1 MQRSNEVIMSDF
13 NEISNFVWGTAE
25 LIRDKF
31 KRGDYEEV
39 ILPFVVLRRLDCVLE
54 PNNEDVRQAYK
65 QYSDQLNEQ
74 ALQEVL
80 KNAADAPFYN
90 YSEYTLETLLDEP
103 SDIER
108 NLKEYIHSFSPAM
121 QEVLDNFGF
130 ESTIEELAKHDLL
143 YKVVKR
149 FSQPEVDLHPDRV
162 DNSTMGDIFEELIRR
177 FNESLDE
184 NPGEHFTPREVVHL
198 MAELAI
204 EPDRNEFEDNQIL
217 HVYDPCCG
225 TGGMLTE
232 TEDRI
237 KQFND
242 DVEVWLFG
250 QEVNPQTHAIAK
262 SDMFIKGEDATAANN
277 ISDGST
283 LAEDAFPDKQFDYM
297 LANPPYGKDWN
308 SDKEAVVKEYEQGWG
323 GRFGAG
329 LPSSTDGQILFL
341 QTMLSKRQELEDGG
355 SRIAFISN
363 ASPLFTA
370 DPNVS
375 DSKNECSIRRWIL
388 ENDWLEALIRLPD
401 ELFYNTKITTY
412 VWVLSND
419 KPEERKEQI
428 QMIDASDEEFWTL
441 MDENKG
447 DKRKELTENQI
458 QDILKIYRENE
469 DSENSQIHPISE
481 FGYRKVRIE
490 RPLRKNFKA
499 SEERIEQIKDERAFR
514 NLSGNKKGERKQ
526 EAILEML
533 YGLGDRLY
541 KNKEEFAEK
550 VDIAIEEAGLD
561 LKKSVR
567 GNIFKALGEKDPGA
581 EIVRDSK
588 GRPERDT
595 DLTEYEYV
603 PLGEDVRKYFE
614 EEVQPNWPNAW
625 INEEMSDPQDDRI
638 GKIGYEINFN
648 RYFYEY
654 EPPRPLEEI
663 QKDIEEVEQQIV
675 DMIQEVTEG

>member
-1 MQRSNEVIMSDF
+1 MSEL
-13 NEISNFVWGTAE
+13 NEISNFIYRTAD

-39 ILPFVVLRRLDCVLE
+39 ILPFAVLRRLDCVLE
-54 PNNEDVRQAYK
+54 PTNEDVREAYEE
-65 QYSDQLNEQ
+65 YSETLNDK

-80 KNAADAPFYN
+80 KREADAPFYN

-108 NLKEYIHSFSPAM
+108 NLKEYIHSFSPEM
-121 QEVLDNFGF
+121 QDVLDNFGF
-130 ESTIEELAKHDLL
+130 ESTIGELAKHDLL
-143 YKVVKR
+143 YQVVKR
-149 FSQPEVDLHPDRV
+149 FTQPKVDLHPDRV
-162 DNSTMGDIFEELIRR
+162 DNATMGDIFEELIRR

-204 EPDRNEFEDNQIL
+204 EPDREGFEENDILQI
-217 HVYDPCCG
+217 YDPCCG
-225 TGGMLTE
+225 SGGMLTE

-237 KQFND
+237 KEIND
-242 DVEVWLFG
+242 DVEVWLYG

-277 ISDGST
+277 IADGST
-283 LAEDAFPDKQFDYM
+283 LSGDAFPDKQFDFM
-297 LANPPYGKDWN
+297 LANPPYGKDWK
-308 SDKEAVVKEYEQGWG
+308 SDKEAVEKEAEQGWG

-329 LPSSTDGQILFL
+329 LPSKTDGQLLFL
-341 QTMLSKRQELEDGG
+341 QTMLSKMQEPSDGG

-388 ENDWLEALIRLPD
+388 ENDWLEALIRMPD

-412 VWVLSND
+412 IWVISNE
-419 KPEERKEQI
+419 KPEERKEKI
-428 QMIDASDEEFWTL
+428 QLIDASGEEFWTL
-441 MDENKG
+441 MDDNKG
-447 DKRKELTENQI
+447 DKRKELSEDQI
-458 QDILKIYRENE
+458 QSILKLYRENE
-469 DSENSQIHPISE
+469 EGDNSQIHPVSE

-490 RPLRKNFKA
+490 RPLRKNFQA
-499 SEERIEQIKDERAFR
+499 TEERIERIKDERAFQ
-514 NLSGNKKGERKQ
+514 NLSGSEEGEQKQ
-526 EAILEML
+526 EAILQML
-533 YGLGDRLY
+533 HDMDDDLHTD
-541 KNKEEFAEK
+541 KQKFADK
-550 VDIAIEEAGLD
+550 VDAAIEEAGLD

-567 GNIFKALGEKDPGA
+567 GNIFKALGEKDPDA

-595 DLTEYEYV
+595 DLTDYEYV
-603 PLGEDVRKYFE
+603 PLNKDVRDYFE
-614 EEVQPNWPNAW
+614 EEVQPYVPNAW
-625 INEEMSDPQDDRI
+625 INEDMTDPQDEGL

-654 EPPRPLEEI
+654 EPPRQLEEI
-663 QKDIEEVEQQIV
+663 EEDIEMVEQQVIN
-675 DMIQEVTEG
+675 MIQEVTE

>member
-1 MQRSNEVIMSDF
+1 MRE
-13 NEISNFVWGTAE
+13 A
-25 LIRDKF
+25 
-31 KRGDYEEV
+31 YE
-39 ILPFVVLRRLDCVLE
+39 
-54 PNNEDVRQAYK
+54 
-65 QYSDQLNEQ
+65 QYGGELNEQ

-80 KNAADAPFYN
+80 KDAADAPFYN

-108 NLKEYIHSFSPAM
+108 NLKEYVHSFSPEM
-121 QEVLDNFGF
+121 QEILDNFGF

-149 FSQPEVDLHPDRV
+149 FTQPEVDLHPDRV

-204 EPDRNEFEDNQIL
+204 EPDRDTFEENQIL

-232 TEDRI
+232 TEGRI
-237 KQFND
+237 KQIND
-242 DVEVWLFG
+242 DVEVWSFG

-262 SDMFIKGEDATAANN
+262 SDMFIKGEDTTAANN

-297 LANPPYGKDWN
+297 LANPPYGKDWK
-308 SDKEAVVKEYEQGWG
+308 SDKEAVKKEYEQGWG

-329 LPSSTDGQILFL
+329 LPAKDDGQFLFL
-341 QTMLSKRQELEDGG
+341 QTMLSKMQDPDEGG
-355 SRIAFISN
+355 SRVAFISN
-363 ASPLFTA
+363 GSPLFTA
-370 DPNVS
+370 DPNIS
-375 DSKNECSIRRWIL
+375 DSKNECSIRRWII
-388 ENDWLEALIRLPD
+388 ENDWIEAMIRLPD

-419 KPEERKEQI
+419 KPDERKEQI
-428 QMIDASDEEFWTL
+428 QLIDASGEEFWTL
-441 MDENKG
+441 MDDNKG
-447 DKRKELTENQI
+447 DKRKELTEDQI
-458 QDILKIYRENE
+458 QNILKIYKKKDNTA
-469 DSENSQIHPISE
+469 NSQIHSLRE

-490 RPLRKNFKA
+490 RPLRKNFRA
-499 SEERIEQIKDERAFR
+499 SEDRIEQIKDERAFQ
-514 NLSGNKKGERKQ
+514 NLSGSKEGKQ
-526 EAILEML
+526 KQKAIIKML
-533 YGLGDRLY
+533 HGIDDGLY
-541 KNKEEFAEK
+541 KNRGGFEEI
-550 VDIAIEEAGLD
+550 VDDAIEEAGLD

-567 GNIFKALGEKDPGA
+567 GNIFNALGEKDPDA

-595 DLTEYEYV
+595 DLSDYEYI
-603 PLGEDVRKYFE
+603 PLEKDVRDYFE
-614 EEVQPNWPNAW
+614 EEVQPYRPNAW
-625 INEEMSDPQDDRI
+625 INEDMTDPNDGEL

-648 RYFYEY
+648 RYFYNY
-654 EPPRPLEEI
+654 ESPRPLENIE
-663 QKDIEEVEQQIV
+663 KDIKRVKQQVV
-675 DMIQEVTEG
+675 DMIQEVTE

>member
-1 MQRSNEVIMSDF
+1 MSDF
-13 NEISNFVWGTAE
+13 NEISNFVWGTAD

-31 KRGDYEEV
+31 RRGDYEEV

-54 PNNEDVRQAYK
+54 PNNEDVRKAYE
-65 QYSDQLNEQ
+65 QYGDQLNEQ

-80 KNAADAPFYN
+80 KDAADAPFYN

-149 FSQPEVDLHPDRV
+149 FTQPEVDLHPNRV
-162 DNSTMGDIFEELIRR
+162 GNSTMGDIFEELIRR

-204 EPDRNEFEDNQIL
+204 EPDRDEFEENQIL

-242 DVEVWLFG
+242 EVEVWLFG

-262 SDMFIKGEDATAANN
+262 SDMFLKGEDATAANN

-308 SDKEAVVKEYEQGWG
+308 SDKEAVEKEYEQGWG

-329 LPSSTDGQILFL
+329 LPSTTDGQLLFL
-341 QTMLSKRQELEDGG
+341 QTMLSKRQEPEDGG

-388 ENDWLEALIRLPD
+388 ENDLLEALIRLPD

-419 KPEERKEQI
+419 KPDSREGQI
-428 QMIDASDEEFWTL
+428 QMIDASGEEFWKL
-441 MDENKG
+441 MDDNKG

-458 QDILKIYRENE
+458 QDVLEIYRENG
-469 DSENSQIHPISE
+469 DSDYSQIHPITE

-499 SEERIEQIKDERAFR
+499 SENRIEQIKDERAFQ
-514 NLSGNKKGERKQ
+514 NLSGGEEGETKQ
-526 EAILEML
+526 EAIIAML
-533 YGLGDRLY
+533 RGMDDKLY
-541 KNKEEFAEK
+541 KDKEEFAEK
-550 VDIAIEEAGLD
+550 VDEAIEEAGLD

-567 GNIFKALGEKDPGA
+567 GNIFKALGVKDPDA
-581 EIVRDSK
+581 KIVRDSK

-595 DLTEYEYV
+595 DLTDYEYV
-603 PLGEDVRKYFE
+603 PLGESVREYFE
-614 EEVQPNWPNAW
+614 EKVKPYRANAW
-625 INEEMSDPQDDRI
+625 INEEMTDPQDGGL

-663 QKDIEEVEQQIV
+663 QNDIEEVEQQV
-675 DMIQEVTEG
+675 VEMIEQVTE

>member
-1 MQRSNEVIMSDF
+1 MRGDSRTMSDF
-13 NEISNFVWGTAE
+13 NQISNFVWGTAD

-54 PNNEDVRQAYK
+54 PNNEDVREAYE

-80 KNAADAPFYN
+80 KEAADAPFYN

-108 NLKEYIHSFSPAM
+108 NLKEYIHSFSPEM
-121 QEVLDNFGF
+121 QDVLDNFGF

-149 FSQPEVDLHPDRV
+149 FTQPEVDLHPDRV
-162 DNSTMGDIFEELIRR
+162 GNSTMGDIFEELIRR

-204 EPDRNEFEDNQIL
+204 EPDRDEFEENQIL

-242 DVEVWLFG
+242 DVEIWLFG

-283 LAEDAFPDKQFDYM
+283 LAEDAFPDQQFDYM
-297 LANPPYGKDWN
+297 LANPPYGKDWK
-308 SDKEAVVKEYEQGWG
+308 SDKEAVEKEYDQGYG

-329 LPSSTDGQILFL
+329 LPSKTDGQFLFL
-341 QTMLSKRQELEDGG
+341 QTMLSKMQDPDDGG

-363 ASPLFTA
+363 ASPLFTG

-388 ENDWLEALIRLPD
+388 ENDWLETMIRMPK

-419 KPEERKEQI
+419 KPEERQGKI
-428 QMIDASDEEFWTL
+428 QLIDASSEEFWTL
-441 MDENKG
+441 MDDNKG
-447 DKRKELTENQI
+447 DKRKELSEDQI
-458 QDILKIYRENE
+458 QKILKHYREYD
-469 DSENSQIHPISE
+469 DSEHSQIHDVAE
-481 FGYRKVRIE
+481 FGYRKGRIE
-490 RPLRKNFKA
+490 RPLRKNFRA
-499 SEERIEQIKDERAFR
+499 TEDRIEQIRDERAFQ
-514 NLSGNKKGERKQ
+514 NLSGSEEGEKKQ
-526 EAILEML
+526 EAIVQML
-533 YGLGDRLY
+533 YEMDDDIYKDRQEF
-541 KNKEEFAEK
+541 EEK
-550 VDIAIEEAGLD
+550 LDDAIEEAGLN

-567 GNIFKALGEKDPGA
+567 GNIFNALGRKDPDS

-603 PLGEDVRKYFE
+603 PLDNDVRDYFE
-614 EEVQPNWPNAW
+614 KEVQPYQPNAW
-625 INEEMSDPQDDRI
+625 INEDMTDPQDGGL

-654 EPPRPLEEI
+654 EPPRPLGDIEN
-663 QKDIEEVEQQIV
+663 DIEEVEQQVIN
-675 DMIQEVTEG
+675 MIQEVTE

>member
-1 MQRSNEVIMSDF
+1 MSDF
-13 NEISNFVWGTAE
+13 NEISNFVWRTAN

-31 KRGDYEEV
+31 KRGDFEEV
-39 ILPFVVLRRLDCVLE
+39 ILPFTVLRRLDCVLE
-54 PNNEDVRQAYK
+54 PNSDNVRKAYEK
-65 QYSDQLNEQ
+65 YGGQLNDQ

-80 KNAADAPFYN
+80 KDAADAPFYN

-108 NLKEYIHSFSPAM
+108 NLKEYVHSFSPAM
-121 QEVLDNFGF
+121 QEILDNFGF

-149 FSQPEVDLHPDRV
+149 FTQPEVDLHPDRV
-162 DNSTMGDIFEELIRR
+162 GNSTMGDIFEELIRR

-204 EPDRNEFEDNQIL
+204 EPDRDAFEENQIL

-237 KQFND
+237 KQIND
-242 DVEVWLFG
+242 EVEVWLFG

-297 LANPPYGKDWN
+297 LANPPYGKDWK
-308 SDKEAVVKEYEQGWG
+308 SDKEAVEKEYDQGYG

-329 LPSSTDGQILFL
+329 LPSKTDGQFLFL
-341 QTMLSKRQELEDGG
+341 QTMLSKMQDPDDGG

-363 ASPLFTA
+363 ASPLFTG

-388 ENDWLEALIRLPD
+388 ENDWLEALIRMPG

-419 KPEERKEQI
+419 KPEERKEKI
-428 QMIDASDEEFWTL
+428 HLIDGSGEEFWTL
-441 MDENKG
+441 MDDNKG
-447 DKRKELTENQI
+447 DKRRELSENQI
-458 QDILKIYRENE
+458 QKIIELYSKYD
-469 DSENSQIHPISE
+469 DSGYSQIHDVAE

-499 SEERIEQIKDERAFR
+499 SEERIERIKDERAFQ
-514 NLSGNKKGERKQ
+514 NLSDSEEGEKMQ
-526 EAILEML
+526 EAIIEML
-533 YGLGDRLY
+533 RGMDNELY
-541 KNKEEFAEK
+541 KDKEEFEEK
-550 VDIAIEEAGLD
+550 LIKAIEKADLD

-567 GNIFKALGEKDPGA
+567 GNIFNALGEKDPDA

-603 PLGEDVRKYFE
+603 PLDKDVRDYFE
-614 EEVQPNWPNAW
+614 EEVQPYQPHAW
-625 INEEMSDPQDDRI
+625 INEDMADPQEGGL

-663 QKDIEEVEQQIV
+663 EEDIEEVEQQVV
-675 DMIQEVTEG
+675 DMIQEVTE

>member
-1 MQRSNEVIMSDF
+1 MSEF
-13 NEISNFVWGTAE
+13 NEISNFVYGTAD

-39 ILPFVVLRRLDCVLE
+39 ILPFLVLRRLDCVLE
-54 PNNEDVRQAYK
+54 PTNDEVRETYE
-65 QYSDQLNEQ
+65 QYSDELNDQ

-80 KNAADAPFYN
+80 KEAADAPFYN

-108 NLKEYIHSFSPAM
+108 NFKEYMRSFSPEM
-121 QEVLDNFGF
+121 QDVLDNFGF
-130 ESTIEELAKHDLL
+130 ESTIEELSKHDLL
-143 YKVVKR
+143 YQVVKR
-149 FSQPEVDLHPDRV
+149 FTQPTVDLHPDRI
-162 DNSTMGDIFEELIRR
+162 DNGTMGDIFEELIRR

-184 NPGEHFTPREVVHL
+184 NPGEHFTPREVVDL

-204 EPDRNEFEDNQIL
+204 EPDRDDFEENEILQI
-217 HVYDPCCG
+217 YDPCCG

-232 TEDRI
+232 TEERI
-237 KQFND
+237 KDINE
-242 DVEVWLFG
+242 DVETWLFG

-262 SDMFIKGEDATAANN
+262 SDMFIKGEDASAANN
-277 ISDGST
+277 IEDGST
-283 LAEDAFPDKQFDYM
+283 LADDAFPDKQFDYM
-297 LANPPYGKDWN
+297 LANPPYGKDWK
-308 SDKEAVVKEYEQGWG
+308 SDKEEVEKEAEQGFG

-329 LPSSTDGQILFL
+329 LPSKTDGQLLFL
-341 QTMLSKRQELEDGG
+341 QTMLSKIQEPEDGG
-355 SRIAFISN
+355 SRIAYITN

-419 KPEERKEQI
+419 KPEEREETVQL
-428 QMIDASDEEFWTL
+428 IDASGEEFWTL
-441 MDENKG
+441 MDDNKG
-447 DKRKELTENQI
+447 DKRKELTEDQI
-458 QDILKIYRENE
+458 QDIIELYRENE
-469 DSENSQIHPISE
+469 DTENSQIHPVTE

-499 SEERIEQIKDERAFR
+499 TEDRIEQIKEERAFG
-514 NLSGNKKGERKQ
+514 NLSGSEEGEEKQ
-526 EAILEML
+526 EAILDML
-533 YGLGDRLY
+533 HGMDDKLY
-541 KNKEEFAEK
+541 KDKKEFEEK
-550 VDIAIEEAGLD
+550 LDEAIEETGLN

-567 GNIFKALGEKDPGA
+567 GNIFNALGEKDPDA

-595 DLTEYEYV
+595 NLTDYEYV
-603 PLGEDVRKYFE
+603 PLDKDVRDYFE
-614 EEVQPNWPNAW
+614 EEVQPYVPHAW
-625 INEEMSDPQDDRI
+625 INEDMTDPQDGGL

-654 EPPRPLEEI
+654 ESPRPLGEIEE
-663 QKDIEEVEQQIV
+663 DIEEVEQQVV
-675 DMIQEVTEG
+675 DMIQEVTK

>member
-1 MQRSNEVIMSDF
+1 MSNF
-13 NEISNFVWGTAE
+13 NEISNFVWGTAD

-31 KRGDYEEV
+31 RRGDYEEV

-54 PNNEDVRQAYK
+54 PNNDDVRDAYE
-65 QYSDQLNEQ
+65 QYGDQLNDK

-80 KNAADAPFYN
+80 KDAADAPFYN

-108 NLKEYIHSFSPAM
+108 NLKEYVHSFSPAM
-121 QEVLDNFGF
+121 QQVLDNFGF

-149 FSQPEVDLHPDRV
+149 FTQPEVDLHPDKV
-162 DNSTMGDIFEELIRR
+162 SNSTMGDIFEELIRR

-204 EPDRNEFEDNQIL
+204 ESDRDEFEDNQIL

-237 KQFND
+237 KQIND
-242 DVEVWLFG
+242 DVEIWLFG

-283 LAEDAFPDKQFDYM
+283 LANDAFPDKQFDYM
-297 LANPPYGKDWN
+297 LANPPYGKDWK
-308 SDKEAVVKEYEQGWG
+308 SDKEAVEKEYEQGHG

-329 LPSSTDGQILFL
+329 LPSKTDGQFLFL
-341 QTMLSKRQELEDGG
+341 QTMLSKMQDTDDGG

-363 ASPLFTA
+363 ASPLFTG

-375 DSKNECSIRRWIL
+375 DTKNECSIRRWIL
-388 ENDWLEALIRLPD
+388 ENDWLEALIRMPD

-419 KPEERKEQI
+419 KPEERNGQV
-428 QMIDASDEEFWTL
+428 QLIDASGEEFWNL
-441 MDENKG
+441 MDDNKG
-447 DKRKELTENQI
+447 DKRKELTEDQI
-458 QDILKIYRENE
+458 KDILKIYGENE
-469 DSENSQIHPISE
+469 NAENSQVHPVSE

-499 SEERIEQIKDERAFR
+499 SGDRIELIKEERAFK
-514 NLSGNKKGERKQ
+514 NLSGSEEGEEKQ
-526 EAILEML
+526 EAILKML
-533 YGLGDRLY
+533 HGMGNELY
-541 KNKEEFAEK
+541 RDKEEFSEK
-550 VDIAIEEAGLD
+550 LDEAVEEADLD

-567 GNIFKALGEKDPGA
+567 GNIFKALGEKDSDA

-595 DLTEYEYV
+595 DLTDYEYV
-603 PLGEDVRKYFE
+603 PLDRNVRDYFE
-614 EEVQPNWPNAW
+614 EEVQPYVPNAW
-625 INEEMSDPQDDRI
+625 IKEDMTDPQDGDI

-663 QKDIEEVEQQIV
+663 EDDIEQVEQQVI
-675 DMIQEVTEG
+675 DMIQEVTE

>member
-1 MQRSNEVIMSDF
+1 MRRGNTTTMSDF
-13 NEISNFVWGTAE
+13 NEISNFVWGTAD

-31 KRGDYEEV
+31 RRGDYEEV

-54 PNNEDVRQAYK
+54 PNNEDVRQAYE

-80 KNAADAPFYN
+80 KEAADAPFYN
-90 YSEYTLETLLDEP
+90 YSEYTLETLLNEP

-108 NLKEYIHSFSPAM
+108 NLKEYAHSFSPEM
-121 QEVLDNFGF
+121 QKILDNFGF
-130 ESTIEELAKHDLL
+130 ESTIEDLAKHDLL
-143 YKVVKR
+143 YKIVKR
-149 FSQPEVDLHPDRV
+149 FTRPEVDLHPDRV
-162 DNSTMGDIFEELIRR
+162 GNSTMGDIFEELIRR

-184 NPGEHFTPREVVHL
+184 NPGEHFTPREVVDL
-198 MAELAI
+198 MAELAV
-204 EPDRNEFEDNQIL
+204 EPDRDTFEENQIL

-237 KQFND
+237 KQIND

-297 LANPPYGKDWN
+297 LANPPYGKDWKG
-308 SDKEAVVKEYEQGWG
+308 DKEAVEKENEQGYG

-329 LPSSTDGQILFL
+329 LPAKDDGQLLFL
-341 QTMLSKRQELEDGG
+341 QTMLSKMQEPDDDG

-370 DPNVS
+370 DPNIS
-375 DSKNECSIRRWIL
+375 ETSNECSIRRWIL
-388 ENDWLEALIRLPD
+388 ENDWLEALIRMPE

-412 VWVLSND
+412 VWILSND
-419 KPEERKEQI
+419 KPEEREGKV
-428 QMIDASDEEFWTL
+428 QMVDASGEEFWTL
-441 MDENKG
+441 MNDNKG
-447 DKRKELTENQI
+447 DKRRKLSEDQI
-458 QDILKIYRENE
+458 EKILNLYRENKE
-469 DSENSQIHPISE
+469 SENSQIHHINE

-499 SEERIEQIKDERAFR
+499 SEERIERIKDERAFQ
-514 NLSGNKKGERKQ
+514 NLSGNEEGEEKQ
-526 EAILEML
+526 EAIIQMLHEMDEEL
-533 YGLGDRLY
+533 YN
-541 KNKEEFAEK
+541 NKEEFEAK
-550 VDIAIEEAGLD
+550 LDDAIEEAELN

-567 GNIFKALGEKDPGA
+567 GNIFNALGEKDPDA

-595 DLTEYEYV
+595 DLSDYEYV
-603 PLGEDVRKYFE
+603 PLDKDVREYFE
-614 EEVQPNWPNAW
+614 DEVQPYQPNAW
-625 INEEMSDPQDDRI
+625 INEDMTDPQDGEL

-654 EPPRPLEEI
+654 EPPRPLGDIEE
-663 QKDIEEVEQQIV
+663 DIEEVENQIV
-675 DMIQEVTEG
+675 NMIQEVTE

>member
-1 MQRSNEVIMSDF
+1 MSEF
-13 NEISNFVWGTAE
+13 NEISNFVWGTAD

-39 ILPFVVLRRLDCVLE
+39 ILPFFVLRRLDCVLE
-54 PNNEDVRQAYK
+54 PTNDDVREAYE
-65 QYSDQLNEQ
+65 QYGNQLNEQ

-80 KNAADAPFYN
+80 KDAADAPFYN
-90 YSEYTLETLLDEP
+90 YSEYTLETLLNEP

-108 NLKEYIHSFSPAM
+108 NFKEYVHSFSPAM
-121 QEVLDNFGF
+121 QDVLDNFGF
-130 ESTIEELAKHDLL
+130 ESTIEELARHDLL
-143 YKVVKR
+143 YQVVKR
-149 FSQPEVDLHPDRV
+149 FTQPEVDLHPDRV

-204 EPDRNEFEDNQIL
+204 EPDRAEFEENQLL

-237 KQFND
+237 KQENE

-277 ISDGST
+277 IADGST
-283 LAEDAFPDKQFDYM
+283 LADDAFPDKQFDYM
-297 LANPPYGKDWN
+297 LANPPYGKDWK
-308 SDKEAVVKEYEQGWG
+308 SDKDEVKKEYEKGYG

-329 LPSSTDGQILFL
+329 LPSKTDGQFLFL
-341 QTMLSKRQELEDGG
+341 QTMLSKMQDPDDGG

-388 ENDWLEALIRLPD
+388 ENDWLEALIRMPD

-419 KPEERKEQI
+419 KPEERNDKI
-428 QMIDASDEEFWTL
+428 QLIDASGEEFWTL
-441 MDENKG
+441 MDDNKG
-447 DKRKELTENQI
+447 DKRKELTEDQI
-458 QDILKIYRENE
+458 QDVLELYREYE
-469 DSENSQIHPISE
+469 DSENSQIHPVSE

-499 SEERIEQIKDERAFR
+499 SEDRIEQIRDERAFG
-514 NLSGNKKGERKQ
+514 NLSGSEEGEQKQ
-526 EAILEML
+526 EAIIEML
-533 YGLGDRLY
+533 QEMNDELCKD
-541 KNKEEFAEK
+541 KEEFEEK
-550 VDIAIEEAGLD
+550 LDDAIEEAGLD

-567 GNIFKALGEKDPGA
+567 GNIFSALGEKDSDA

-603 PLGEDVRKYFE
+603 PLDKDVRDYFE
-614 EEVQPNWPNAW
+614 EEVQPYQPHAW
-625 INEEMSDPQDDRI
+625 INDDMTDPQDGGL

-663 QKDIEEVEQQIV
+663 EKDIEEVEKQVV
-675 DMIQEVTEG
+675 DMIQEVAE

>member
-1 MQRSNEVIMSDF
+1 MSDF
-13 NEISNFVWGTAE
+13 NEISNFVWGTAD

-54 PNNEDVRQAYK
+54 PNNDDVREAYE
-65 QYSDQLNEQ
+65 QYGDQLNEQ

-80 KNAADAPFYN
+80 KDAADAPFYN

-108 NLKEYIHSFSPAM
+108 NLKEYVHSFSPEM
-121 QEVLDNFGF
+121 QEILDNFGF

-149 FSQPEVDLHPDRV
+149 FTQPEVDLHPDRV
-162 DNSTMGDIFEELIRR
+162 GNSTMGDIFEELIRR

-204 EPDRNEFEDNQIL
+204 EPDRDEYEENQIL

-237 KQFND
+237 KQIND
-242 DVEVWLFG
+242 EVEVWSFG

-297 LANPPYGKDWN
+297 LANPPYGKDWK
-308 SDKEAVVKEYEQGWG
+308 SDKEAVEKEYEQGYG

-329 LPSSTDGQILFL
+329 LPSKTDGQFLFL
-341 QTMLSKRQELEDGG
+341 QTMLSKMQDPDDGS

-388 ENDWLEALIRLPD
+388 ENDWLEALIRMPD

-419 KPEERKEQI
+419 KPEERDGEI
-428 QMIDASDEEFWTL
+428 QLIDASGEEFWTL
-441 MDENKG
+441 MDDNKG

-458 QDILKIYRENE
+458 QEVLELYRENE
-469 DSENSQIHPISE
+469 DSENSQIHPVSE

-499 SEERIEQIKDERAFR
+499 SEDRIEQIKDERAFS
-514 NLSGNKKGERKQ
+514 NLSGSEEGEQKQ
-526 EAILEML
+526 EAIIEML
-533 YGLGDRLY
+533 QGIDDELY
-541 KNKEEFAEK
+541 KDRGEFEEKLDE
-550 VDIAIEEAGLD
+550 AIEEAGLD

-567 GNIFKALGEKDPGA
+567 GNIFNALGEKDPDA

-603 PLGEDVRKYFE
+603 PLDKDVRDYFE
-614 EEVQPNWPNAW
+614 EEVKPYQPHAW
-625 INEEMSDPQDDRI
+625 INEDMTDPQEGGL

-663 QKDIEEVEQQIV
+663 EEDIEEVEQQVV
-675 DMIQEVTEG
+675 DMIQEVTE

>member
-1 MQRSNEVIMSDF
+1 MSDF
-13 NEISNFVWGTAE
+13 NEISNFVWGTAD

-31 KRGDYEEV
+31 RRGDYEEV

-54 PNNEDVRQAYK
+54 PNNDDVRKAYE
-65 QYSDQLNEQ
+65 QYGDQLNEQ

-80 KNAADAPFYN
+80 KDAADAPFYN

-149 FSQPEVDLHPDRV
+149 FTQPEVDLHPNRV

-308 SDKEAVVKEYEQGWG
+308 SDKEAVEKEHEQGWG

-329 LPSSTDGQILFL
+329 LPSTSDGQLLFL
-341 QTMLSKRQELEDGG
+341 QTMLSKRQKTDDGA

-370 DPNVS
+370 DPNVTE
-375 DSKNECSIRRWIL
+375 SKNECSIRRWIL

-419 KPEERKEQI
+419 KPEERKGQI
-428 QMIDASDEEFWTL
+428 QMIDASGEEFWTL
-441 MDENKG
+441 LDDNKG
-447 DKRKELTENQI
+447 DKRKELTEGQI

-469 DSENSQIHPISE
+469 DSKNSQIHPVSE

-499 SEERIEQIKDERAFR
+499 SEDRIEQIKDERAFQ
-514 NLSGNKKGERKQ
+514 NLSGSEKGEEKQ
-526 EAILEML
+526 KAIIEML
-533 YGLGDRLY
+533 YGLDDRLY
-541 KNKEEFAEK
+541 KDKGKFAEN
-550 VDIAIEEAGLD
+550 VDKAVEEAGLD

-567 GNIFKALGEKDPGA
+567 GNIFKALGEKDPDA
-581 EIVRDSK
+581 EIVRDRK

-595 DLTEYEYV
+595 DLTDYEYV
-603 PLGEDVRKYFE
+603 PLGEDVRDYFE
-614 EEVQPNWPNAW
+614 EEVRPYRPNAW
-625 INEEMSDPQDDRI
+625 IDEDMTDPQDGGL

-654 EPPRPLEEI
+654 EPPRPLDEI
-663 QKDIEEVEQQIV
+663 ENDIEEVEGQIV
-675 DMIQEVTEG
+675 NMIQEVTE

>member
-1 MQRSNEVIMSDF
+1 MSEF
-13 NEISNFVWGTAE
+13 NEISNFVWGTAD

-39 ILPFVVLRRLDCVLE
+39 ILPFLVLRRLDCVLE
-54 PNNEDVRQAYK
+54 PTNDEVRETYE
-65 QYSDQLNEQ
+65 QYSDELNEQ

-80 KNAADAPFYN
+80 KQAAEAPFYN

-108 NLKEYIHSFSPAM
+108 NLKEYIHSFSPEM
-121 QEVLDNFGF
+121 QDVLDNFGF

-143 YKVVKR
+143 YQVVKR
-149 FSQPEVDLHPDRV
+149 FTRPTVDLHPDRV
-162 DNSTMGDIFEELIRR
+162 DNSTMGDIFEDLIRR

-184 NPGEHFTPREVVHL
+184 NPGEHFTPREVVDL

-204 EPDRNEFEDNQIL
+204 EPDKDDFEENEIL

-225 TGGMLTE
+225 SGGMLTE

-237 KQFND
+237 QDFNE

-262 SDMFIKGEDATAANN
+262 SDMFIKGEEATAANN
-277 ISDGST
+277 IEDGST
-283 LAEDAFPDKQFDYM
+283 LSNDAFPDKQFDYM
-297 LANPPYGKDWN
+297 LANPPYGKDWK
-308 SDKEAVVKEYEQGWG
+308 SDKEAVKQEAEQGYG

-329 LPSSTDGQILFL
+329 LPSKTDGQLLFL
-341 QTMLSKRQELEDGG
+341 QTMLSKMQEPEDGG

-419 KPEERKEQI
+419 KPEEREEEVQL
-428 QMIDASDEEFWTL
+428 IDASGEEFWTL
-441 MDENKG
+441 MDDNKG
-447 DKRKELTENQI
+447 DKRKELTEDQI
-458 QDILKIYRENE
+458 KDILKIYREND
-469 DSENSQIHPISE
+469 DSDNSQIHPVTE

-499 SEERIEQIKDERAFR
+499 TEDRIERIKDERAFN
-514 NLSGNKKGERKQ
+514 NLSGSEEGEQKQ
-526 EAILEML
+526 EAIIEML
-533 YGLGDRLY
+533 HGIDDELY
-541 KNKEEFAEK
+541 KDKEEFEDK
-550 VDIAIEEAGLD
+550 VEEAIEDAGLD

-567 GNIFKALGEKDPGA
+567 GNIFKALGEKDPEA

-595 DLTEYEYV
+595 DLTDYEYV
-603 PLGEDVRKYFE
+603 PLEKDVRDYFE
-614 EEVQPNWPNAW
+614 KEVQPYVPHAW
-625 INEEMSDPQDDRI
+625 INEDMTDSQDGGL

-654 EPPRPLEEI
+654 EPPRSLSEIEE
-663 QKDIEEVEQQIV
+663 DIEEVEQQV
-675 DMIQEVTEG
+675 VNMIQEVTK

>member
-1 MQRSNEVIMSDF
+1 MQRGSVFTMSNF
-13 NEISNFVWGTAE
+13 NKISNFVWGTAD

-31 KRGDYEEV
+31 SRGDYEEV

-54 PNNEDVRQAYK
+54 PNNEDVRQAYE
-65 QYSDQLNEQ
+65 QYGDQLNEQ

-80 KNAADAPFYN
+80 KEAADAPFYN

-108 NLKEYIHSFSPAM
+108 NLKEYVHSFSPEM

-130 ESTIEELAKHDLL
+130 ESTIEGLAKHDLL

-149 FSQPEVDLHPDRV
+149 FTQPEADLHPDRV
-162 DNSTMGDIFEELIRR
+162 GNSTMGDIFEELIRR

-204 EPDRNEFEDNQIL
+204 EPDRDTFEENQIL

-225 TGGMLTE
+225 SGGMLTE

-237 KQFND
+237 KQLNE

-277 ISDGST
+277 IVDGST

-297 LANPPYGKDWN
+297 LANPPYGKDWE
-308 SDKEAVVKEYEQGWG
+308 SDETAVKKEAEQGWG

-329 LPSSTDGQILFL
+329 TPAKDDGQLLFL
-341 QTMLSKRQELEDGG
+341 QTMLSKMQDPNDGG
-355 SRIAFISN
+355 TRMAFISN

-370 DPNVS
+370 DPNVTET
-375 DSKNECSIRRWIL
+375 KNECSIRRWIF

-412 VWVLSND
+412 IWILSND
-419 KPEERKEQI
+419 KPEGRDNKI
-428 QMIDASDEEFWTL
+428 QLIDASGEEFWTL

-447 DKRKELTENQI
+447 DKRKELSEDQI
-458 QDILKIYRENE
+458 SSILELYRSNE
-469 DSENSQIHPISE
+469 ESENSQIHPVRE

-490 RPLRKNFKA
+490 RPLRKNFQA
-499 SEERIEQIKDERAFR
+499 SQDRIERIREERAFQ
-514 NLSGNKKGERKQ
+514 NLAGSDEGEQKQ
-526 EAILEML
+526 EEIIKML
-533 YGLGDRLY
+533 HGIDDDLY
-541 KNKEEFAEK
+541 TDKQEFAEV
-550 VDIAIEEAGLD
+550 VDEAIEGEGLD

-567 GNIFKALGEKDPGA
+567 GNIFRALGEKDPDA
-581 EIVRDSK
+581 NIVRDSK
-588 GRPERDT
+588 GRPDSDT
-595 DLTEYEYV
+595 DLRDYEYV
-603 PLGEDVRKYFE
+603 ALNKDVRNHFE
-614 EEVQPNWPNAW
+614 EEVQPYLPNAW
-625 INEEMSDPQDDRI
+625 IDDSMTDPQEGGL

-654 EPPRPLEEI
+654 QPPRPFDEIESDI
-663 QKDIEEVEQQIV
+663 QKVEQEIV
-675 DMIQEVTEG
+675 EMIQEVTE

>member
-1 MQRSNEVIMSDF
+1 MADNF
-13 NEISNFVWGTAE
+13 TEISNFIWGTAD

-54 PNNEDVRQAYK
+54 PTNEDVREAYE

-80 KNAADAPFYN
+80 KEAADAPFYN

-108 NLKEYIHSFSPAM
+108 NLKEYVHSFSPEM

-130 ESTIEELAKHDLL
+130 ESTIEGLAKHDLL

-149 FSQPEVDLHPDRV
+149 FTQPEVDLHPDRV

-184 NPGEHFTPREVVHL
+184 NPGEHFTPREVVDL

-204 EPDRNEFEDNQIL
+204 EPDKDDFEDNEIL

-225 TGGMLTE
+225 SGGMLTE
-232 TEDRI
+232 TEYRI
-237 KQFND
+237 QQFNE

-262 SDMFIKGEDATAANN
+262 SDMFIKGENATAANN
-277 ISDGST
+277 IEDGST
-283 LAEDAFPDKQFDYM
+283 LADDAFPDKQFDYM
-297 LANPPYGKDWN
+297 LANPPYGKDWK
-308 SDKEAVVKEYEQGWG
+308 SDKEAVEKEYEQGYG

-329 LPSSTDGQILFL
+329 LPAKDDGQFLFL
-341 QTMLSKRQELEDGG
+341 QTMLSKMQDQDDGG

-363 ASPLFTA
+363 ASPLFSA

-419 KPEERKEQI
+419 KPEDRNKRVQL
-428 QMIDASDEEFWTL
+428 IDASGEEFWTL
-441 MDENKG
+441 MDDNKG
-447 DKRKELTENQI
+447 DKRKKLTEDQI
-458 QDILKIYRENE
+458 QKILELYREND
-469 DSENSQIHPISE
+469 DSENSQIHPVRE

-499 SEERIEQIKDERAFR
+499 SEDRIEQIKDERAFG
-514 NLSGNKKGERKQ
+514 NLSGNKEGKERQ
-526 EAILEML
+526 EAIIQML
-533 YGLGDRLY
+533 HGMDDTLY
-541 KNKEEFAEK
+541 KDKEEFEEELDK
-550 VDIAIEEAGLD
+550 AIEEAGLD

-567 GNIFKALGEKDPGA
+567 GNIFNALGEKDPDA

-595 DLTEYEYV
+595 DLTDYEYV
-603 PLGEDVRKYFE
+603 PLDKDVQDYFE
-614 EEVQPNWPNAW
+614 KEVQPYQPNAW
-625 INEEMSDPQDDRI
+625 INEDMTDPQDGGL

-663 QKDIEEVEQQIV
+663 EEDIEEVEQQVV
-675 DMIQEVTEG
+675 DMIQEVTK

>member
-1 MQRSNEVIMSDF
+1 MTDNF
-13 NEISNFVWGTAE
+13 NQISNFVWGTAD

-54 PNNEDVRQAYK
+54 SNNEDVRQAYE

-80 KNAADAPFYN
+80 KDAADAPFYN
-90 YSEYTLETLLDEP
+90 YSEYTLETLLNEP

-108 NLKEYIHSFSPAM
+108 NLKEYVHSFSPAM
-121 QEVLDNFGF
+121 QEILDNFGF
-130 ESTIEELAKHDLL
+130 ESTIDELAKHDLL

-149 FSQPEVDLHPDRV
+149 FTQPEVDLHPDRV
-162 DNSTMGDIFEELIRR
+162 GNSTMGDIFEELIRR

-204 EPDRNEFEDNQIL
+204 EPDRDAFEENQIL

-297 LANPPYGKDWN
+297 LANPPYGKDWK
-308 SDKEAVVKEYEQGWG
+308 SDKEAVEKEYEQGYG

-329 LPSSTDGQILFL
+329 LPAKNDGQFLFL
-341 QTMLSKRQELEDGG
+341 QTMLSKMQDQEDGG

-363 ASPLFTA
+363 TSPLFTS

-388 ENDWLEALIRLPD
+388 ENDWLEASIRMPD

-419 KPEERKEQI
+419 KPEERQEKI
-428 QMIDASDEEFWTL
+428 QLIDASGEEFWTL
-441 MDENKG
+441 MDDNKG
-447 DKRKELTENQI
+447 DKRKELTEDQI
-458 QDILKIYRENE
+458 QKILELYQGYD
-469 DSENSQIHPISE
+469 DSGYSQIHDVVE

-499 SEERIEQIKDERAFR
+499 SEDRIERIKDERAFQ
-514 NLSGNKKGERKQ
+514 NLSGNDEGELKQ
-526 EAILEML
+526 EAIIQML
-533 YGLGDRLY
+533 HGMDNELY
-541 KNKEEFAEK
+541 RNKQEFEEKLNE
-550 VDIAIEEAGLD
+550 AIDKAGLD

-567 GNIFKALGEKDPGA
+567 GNIFNALGEKDTDA
-581 EIVRDSK
+581 NIVRDSK

-595 DLTEYEYV
+595 DLTDYEYV
-603 PLGEDVRKYFE
+603 PLGKDVREYFE
-614 EEVQPNWPNAW
+614 EEVQPYQPNAW
-625 INEEMSDPQDDRI
+625 INEDMTDPQDGGL

-654 EPPRPLEEI
+654 EPPRPLAEIEEDI
-663 QKDIEEVEQQIV
+663 QEVEQQVV
-675 DMIQEVTEG
+675 DMIQEVTN

>member
-1 MQRSNEVIMSDF
+1 MSDF
-13 NEISNFVWGTAE
+13 NEISNFVWGTAD

-39 ILPFVVLRRLDCVLE
+39 ILPFLVLRRLDCVLE
-54 PNNEDVRQAYK
+54 PNNEEVRGAYE
-65 QYSDQLNEQ
+65 QYNDELNDE
-74 ALQEVL
+74 ALNEVL
-80 KNAADAPFYN
+80 KEAADAPFYN

-108 NLKEYIHSFSPAM
+108 NLKEYIHSFSPEM
-121 QEVLDNFGF
+121 QDVLNNFGF

-143 YKVVKR
+143 YQVVKR
-149 FSQPEVDLHPDRV
+149 FTQPEVDLHPEKV
-162 DNSTMGDIFEELIRR
+162 DNGTMGDIFEELIRR

-184 NPGEHFTPREVVHL
+184 NPGEHFTPREVVDL

-204 EPDRNEFEDNQIL
+204 EPDRDQFEENEIL
-217 HVYDPCCG
+217 HIYDPCCG

-232 TEDRI
+232 TEERI
-237 KQFND
+237 KQIND

-277 ISDGST
+277 IEDGST
-283 LAEDAFPDKQFDYM
+283 LADDAFPDKQFDYM
-297 LANPPYGKDWN
+297 LANPPYGKDWK
-308 SDKEAVVKEYEQGWG
+308 SDKDEVEKEYEQGYG

-329 LPSSTDGQILFL
+329 LPSKTDGQLLFL
-341 QTMLSKRQELEDGG
+341 QTMLSKMQDPEDGG

-375 DSKNECSIRRWIL
+375 DSKNESTIRRWIL
-388 ENDWLEALIRLPD
+388 ENDWLEALIRMPD

-419 KPEERKEQI
+419 KPEEREEKVQL
-428 QMIDASDEEFWTL
+428 IDASGEEFWTL
-441 MDENKG
+441 MDDNKG
-447 DKRKELTENQI
+447 DKRKKLTEDQI
-458 QDILKIYRENE
+458 QKILELYRQNE
-469 DSENSQIHPISE
+469 ETENSQIHPVSE

-499 SEERIEQIKDERAFR
+499 SEDRIEQIKDERAFG
-514 NLSGNKKGERKQ
+514 NLSGSEEGERKQ

-533 YGLGDRLY
+533 HSMDDELY
-541 KNKEEFAEK
+541 KDKEEFEEK
-550 VDIAIEEAGLD
+550 LDEAIEEAGLD

-567 GNIFKALGEKDPGA
+567 GNIFNALGEKDPDA

-595 DLTEYEYV
+595 DLTDYEYI
-603 PLGEDVRKYFE
+603 PLDKDVRDYFE
-614 EEVQPNWPNAW
+614 EEVQPYVPNAW
-625 INEEMSDPQDDRI
+625 INEDMTDPQDGGL

-654 EPPRPLEEI
+654 EPPRPLREIEE
-663 QKDIEEVEQQIV
+663 DIEEVEQQVV
-675 DMIQEVTEG
+675 DMIQEVTK

>member
-1 MQRSNEVIMSDF
+1 MSEFD
-13 NEISNFVWGTAE
+13 EISNFVWGTAN

-39 ILPFVVLRRLDCVLE
+39 ILPFLVLRRLDCVLE
-54 PNNEDVRQAYK
+54 PTNDDVREAYE
-65 QYSDQLNEQ
+65 QYSDQLNEE

-80 KNAADAPFYN
+80 KDAADAPFYN

-108 NLKEYIHSFSPAM
+108 NLKEYMRSFSPEM

-130 ESTIEELAKHDLL
+130 ESTIDELAKHDLL
-143 YKVVKR
+143 YQVIKR
-149 FSQPEVDLHPDRV
+149 FTQPEVDLHPERV
-162 DNSTMGDIFEELIRR
+162 DNPTMGNIFEELIRR

-184 NPGEHFTPREVVHL
+184 NPGEHFTPREVVDL

-204 EPDRNEFEDNQIL
+204 EPDKNDFQENQIL
-217 HVYDPCCG
+217 QVYDPCCG
-225 TGGMLTE
+225 SGGMLTE

-237 KQFND
+237 QDIND
-242 DVEVWLFG
+242 DVEVWLYG

-277 ISDGST
+277 IEDGST
-283 LAEDAFPDKQFDYM
+283 LSNDAFPDKQFDYM
-297 LANPPYGKDWN
+297 LANLPYGKDWK
-308 SDKEAVVKEYEQGWG
+308 SDKDAVEKEYEKGWG

-329 LPSSTDGQILFL
+329 LPSKTDGQLLFL
-341 QTMLSKRQELEDGG
+341 QTMLSKRQEQKEGG

-370 DPNVS
+370 DPNIS

-388 ENDWLEALIRLPD
+388 ENNWLEALIRMPT

-419 KPEERKEQI
+419 KPEERDREI
-428 QMIDASDEEFWTL
+428 QLIDASGEEFWSL
-441 MDENKG
+441 MDDNKG
-447 DKRKELTENQI
+447 DKRKELSDKQI
-458 QDILKIYRENE
+458 KRIIGLYSANE
-469 DSENSQIHPISE
+469 DTENSQIHDVSE

-490 RPLRKNFKA
+490 RPLRKNFRA
-499 SEERIEQIKDERAFR
+499 TEERIEQIRDERAFG
-514 NLSGNKKGERKQ
+514 NLSGSEEGEAKQ
-526 EAILEML
+526 EAIIQML
-533 YGLGDRLY
+533 RGMEDTLY
-541 KNKEEFAEK
+541 KDKEEFEEQL
-550 VDIAIEEAGLD
+550 DEAIKEAGLD

-567 GNIFKALGEKDPGA
+567 GNIFNALGRKDSDA

-588 GRPERDT
+588 GNPERDT
-595 DLTEYEYV
+595 DLTEYEHV
-603 PLGEDVRKYFE
+603 PLEEDVRDYFE
-614 EEVQPNWPNAW
+614 EEVQPYQPNAW
-625 INEEMSDPQDDRI
+625 INEDMTDPQDGGL
-638 GKIGYEINFN
+638 GKTGYEINFN

-654 EPPRPLEEI
+654 EPPRPLNDIKE
-663 QKDIEEVEQQIV
+663 DIENVEQQIV
-675 DMIQEVTEG
+675 DMIQEVTE

>member
-1 MQRSNEVIMSDF
+1 MSDF
-13 NEISNFVWGTAE
+13 DEISNFVWGTAE

-54 PNNEDVRQAYK
+54 PNNEEVREAYE

-74 ALQEVL
+74 ALKEVL
-80 KNAADAPFYN
+80 KEAADAPFYN

-108 NLKEYIHSFSPAM
+108 NLKEYIHSFSPEM
-121 QEVLDNFGF
+121 QVVLDNFGF

-143 YKVVKR
+143 YQVVKR
-149 FSQPEVDLHPDRV
+149 FTQPEVNLHPDKV
-162 DNSTMGDIFEELIRR
+162 DNATMGNIFEELIRR

-184 NPGEHFTPREVVHL
+184 NPGEHFTPREVVDL

-204 EPDRNEFEDNQIL
+204 EPDKDDFEENEIL

-225 TGGMLTE
+225 SGGMLTE

-237 KQFND
+237 QDFNE

-262 SDMFIKGEDATAANN
+262 SDMFIKGEDAAAANN
-277 ISDGST
+277 IEDGST

-297 LANPPYGKDWN
+297 LANPPYGKDWK
-308 SDKEAVVKEYEQGWG
+308 SDKDAVEKEYEQGYG

-329 LPSSTDGQILFL
+329 LPSKTDGQFLFL
-341 QTMLSKRQELEDGG
+341 QTMLSKMQDKEDGG

-375 DSKNECSIRRWIL
+375 DTKNECSIRRWIL
-388 ENDWLEALIRLPD
+388 ENDWLEALIRMPG

-419 KPEERKEQI
+419 KPEGRDGEI
-428 QMIDASDEEFWTL
+428 QLIDASGEEFWTL
-441 MDENKG
+441 MDDNKG
-447 DKRKELTENQI
+447 DKRKELTEDQI
-458 QDILKIYRENE
+458 QDILELYRENE
-469 DSENSQIHPISE
+469 DSENSQIHPVSE

-499 SEERIEQIKDERAFR
+499 SEDRIEQIKDERAFG
-514 NLSGNKKGERKQ
+514 NLSGSEEGEQKQ
-526 EAILEML
+526 EAIIEML
-533 YGLGDRLY
+533 QGMDDELY
-541 KNKEEFAEK
+541 KDKEEFEEK
-550 VDIAIEEAGLD
+550 LDEAIEEAGLD

-567 GNIFKALGEKDPGA
+567 GNIFNALGEKDPDA

-595 DLTEYEYV
+595 ELTEYEYV
-603 PLGEDVRKYFE
+603 PLDKDVRDYFE
-614 EEVQPNWPNAW
+614 EEVQPYQPNAW
-625 INEEMSDPQDDRI
+625 INEDMTDPQDSGL

-663 QKDIEEVEQQIV
+663 EEDIEEVEQQVV
-675 DMIQEVTEG
+675 DMIQEVTE

>member
-1 MQRSNEVIMSDF
+1 MSEF
-13 NEISNFVWGTAE
+13 NEISNFVYGTAD

-39 ILPFVVLRRLDCVLE
+39 ILPFLVLRRLDCVLE
-54 PNNEDVRQAYK
+54 PTNDEVREAYD
-65 QYSDQLNEQ
+65 QYSDELNDQ

-80 KNAADAPFYN
+80 KEAADAPFYN

-108 NLKEYIHSFSPAM
+108 NFKEYMRSFSPEM
-121 QEVLDNFGF
+121 QDVLDNFGF
-130 ESTIEELAKHDLL
+130 ESTIEELSKHDLL
-143 YKVVKR
+143 YQVVKR
-149 FSQPEVDLHPDRV
+149 FTQPTVDLHPERV
-162 DNSTMGDIFEELIRR
+162 DNGTMGDIFEELIRR

-184 NPGEHFTPREVVHL
+184 NPGEHFTPREVVDL
-198 MAELAI
+198 MAELGI
-204 EPDRNEFEDNQIL
+204 EPDRDDFEENEILQI
-217 HVYDPCCG
+217 YDPCCG

-232 TEDRI
+232 TEERI
-237 KQFND
+237 KDINEN
-242 DVEVWLFG
+242 VETWLFG

-262 SDMFIKGEDATAANN
+262 SDMFIKGEDASAANN
-277 ISDGST
+277 IEDGST
-283 LAEDAFPDKQFDYM
+283 LADDAFPDKQFDYM
-297 LANPPYGKDWN
+297 LANPPYGKDWK
-308 SDKEAVVKEYEQGWG
+308 SDKEAVEKEAEQGFG

-329 LPSSTDGQILFL
+329 LPSKTDGQLLFL
-341 QTMLSKRQELEDGG
+341 QTMLSKMQEPEDGG
-355 SRIAFISN
+355 SRIAYITN

-419 KPEERKEQI
+419 KPEEREGNVQL
-428 QMIDASDEEFWTL
+428 IDASGEEFWNL

-447 DKRKELTENQI
+447 DKRKELTEDQI
-458 QDILKIYRENE
+458 QDIIGLYRENE
-469 DSENSQIHPISE
+469 DTKNSQIHPVSE

-499 SEERIEQIKDERAFR
+499 SEDRIEQIKDERAFG
-514 NLSGNKKGERKQ
+514 NLSGSKEGEDKQ
-526 EAILEML
+526 ETILEML
-533 YGLGDRLY
+533 HGIDDQLY
-541 KNKEEFAEK
+541 KDKEKFEEK
-550 VDIAIEEAGLD
+550 LDQAIEEAGLD

-567 GNIFKALGEKDPGA
+567 GNIFNALGEKDPDA
-581 EIVRDSK
+581 EIVRDGK

-595 DLTEYEYV
+595 DLTDYEYV
-603 PLGEDVRKYFE
+603 PLDKDVRDYFE
-614 EEVQPNWPNAW
+614 EEVQPYVPHAW
-625 INEEMSDPQDDRI
+625 INEEMTDPQDGGL

-654 EPPRPLEEI
+654 EPPRPLGEIEE
-663 QKDIEEVEQQIV
+663 DIEEVEQQV
-675 DMIQEVTEG
+675 VNMIQEVTTE

>member
-1 MQRSNEVIMSDF
+1 MSDF
-13 NEISNFVWGTAE
+13 NEISNFVWGTAD

-54 PNNEDVRQAYK
+54 PNNDDVREAYE
-65 QYSDQLNEQ
+65 QYGDQLNEQ

-80 KNAADAPFYN
+80 KDAAEAPFYN

-108 NLKEYIHSFSPAM
+108 NLKEYVHSFSPEM
-121 QEVLDNFGF
+121 QEILDNFGF

-149 FSQPEVDLHPDRV
+149 FTQPEVDLHPDRV
-162 DNSTMGDIFEELIRR
+162 GNSTMGDIFEELIRR

-204 EPDRNEFEDNQIL
+204 EPDRDTFEENQIL

-237 KQFND
+237 KQIND

-297 LANPPYGKDWN
+297 LANPPYGKDWK
-308 SDKEAVVKEYEQGWG
+308 SDKEAVEKEYEQGYG

-329 LPSSTDGQILFL
+329 LPAKDDGQFLFL
-341 QTMLSKRQELEDGG
+341 QTMLSKMQDQDEGG

-363 ASPLFTA
+363 ASPLFAA

-375 DSKNECSIRRWIL
+375 DTKNECSIRRWIL
-388 ENDWLEALIRLPD
+388 ENDWLEALIRMPD

-419 KPEERKEQI
+419 KPEEREEKI
-428 QMIDASDEEFWTL
+428 QLIDASGKEFWRL
-441 MDENKG
+441 MDDNKG
-447 DKRKELTENQI
+447 DKRKELTEEQI
-458 QDILKIYRENE
+458 INILELYREYD
-469 DSENSQIHPISE
+469 DSEYSQIHDVAE

-499 SEERIEQIKDERAFR
+499 SKDRIEQIKDERAFQ
-514 NLSGNKKGERKQ
+514 NLSGSEEGEEKQ
-526 EAILEML
+526 EAIIQMLHEM
-533 YGLGDRLY
+533 GDELY
-541 KNKEEFAEK
+541 KDKQEFEAKLDE
-550 VDIAIEEAGLD
+550 AIEEAGLA

-567 GNIFKALGEKDPGA
+567 GNIFNALGKKDPEA

-595 DLTEYEYV
+595 DLSDYEYI
-603 PLGEDVRKYFE
+603 PLGKDVREYFE
-614 EEVQPNWPNAW
+614 EEVQPYVPNAW
-625 INEEMSDPQDDRI
+625 INEDMSDPQDDGL

-648 RYFYEY
+648 RHFYEY
-654 EPPRPLEEI
+654 EPPRPLGEIEE
-663 QKDIEEVEQQIV
+663 DIEKVEQQVV
-675 DMIQEVTEG
+675 DMIQEVTK

>member
-1 MQRSNEVIMSDF
+1 MESVSKF
-13 NEISNFVWGTAE
+13 NEISNFVWGTAD

-31 KRGDYEEV
+31 RRGDYEEV
-39 ILPFVVLRRLDCVLE
+39 ILPFLVLRRLDCVLE
-54 PNNEDVRQAYK
+54 PTHDDVRAAYEEYHHK
-65 QYSDQLNEQ
+65 LNDD
-74 ALQEVL
+74 ALNEVL

-90 YSEYTLETLLDEP
+90 YSKYTLETLLDEP

-108 NLKEYIHSFSPAM
+108 NIKDYIHSFSPEM

-149 FSQPEVDLHPDRV
+149 YTQPEIDLHPDSV
-162 DNSTMGDIFEELIRR
+162 DNSTIGDIFEELIRR

-198 MAELAI
+198 MADLAI
-204 EPDRNEFEDNQIL
+204 EPDRGEFESNEII

-232 TEDRI
+232 TENRI
-237 KQFND
+237 QQSNE

-262 SDMFIKGEDATAANN
+262 SDMFLKGEDATAANN
-277 ISDGST
+277 IEDGST
-283 LAEDAFPDKQFDYM
+283 LANDAFPDKQFDYM
-297 LANPPYGKDWN
+297 LANPPYGKDWK
-308 SDKEAVVKEYEQGWG
+308 SDKEEVEKEYEQGFG

-329 LPSSTDGQILFL
+329 LPSTTDGQLLFL
-341 QTMLSKRQELEDGG
+341 QTMLSKMQKPDDGG

-388 ENDWLEALIRLPD
+388 ENDWLEALIRMPE

-419 KPEERKEQI
+419 KPEERNEEI
-428 QMIDASDEEFWTL
+428 QLIDASGEEFWTL
-441 MDENKG
+441 MDNNKG
-447 DKRKELTENQI
+447 DKRKELSDEQI
-458 QDILKIYRENE
+458 KRIVGLYSTYE
-469 DSENSQIHPISE
+469 DSKNTQIFDVSE

-490 RPLRKNFKA
+490 RPLRKNFRA
-499 SEERIEQIKDERAFR
+499 SEDRIEQLREERAFG
-514 NLSGNKKGERKQ
+514 NLSGNEEGEAKQ
-526 EAILEML
+526 EAIIEML
-533 YGLGDRLY
+533 EGMEDTLY
-541 KNKEEFAEK
+541 KDKDEFEK
-550 VDIAIEEAGLD
+550 QLDEAIEEAKLD

-567 GNIFKALGEKDPGA
+567 GNIFNALGRKDPDA

-588 GRPERDT
+588 GNPERDT

-603 PLGEDVRKYFE
+603 PLKKDVRDYFE
-614 EEVQPNWPNAW
+614 EEVQPYQPNAW
-625 INEEMSDPQDDRI
+625 INEDMTDPQDGGL

-654 EPPRPLEEI
+654 EPPRPLIEIEE
-663 QKDIEEVEQQIV
+663 DIEKVEQQIV
-675 DMIQEVTEG
+675 DMIQEVTE

>member
-1 MQRSNEVIMSDF
+1 MRRGNAITMSDF
-13 NEISNFVWGTAE
+13 NEISNFVWGTAD

-54 PNNEDVRQAYK
+54 PNNDDVRKAYE
-65 QYSDQLNEQ
+65 QYGDQLNEQ

-80 KNAADAPFYN
+80 KDAADAPFYN

-108 NLKEYIHSFSPAM
+108 NLKEYVHSFSPEM

-143 YKVVKR
+143 YKVLKR
-149 FSQPEVDLHPDRV
+149 FTQPEVDLHPDRV
-162 DNSTMGDIFEELIRR
+162 GNSTMGDIFEELIRR

-204 EPDRNEFEDNQIL
+204 EPDRDAFEENQIL
-217 HVYDPCCG
+217 HMYDPCCG

-237 KQFND
+237 KQIND

-283 LAEDAFPDKQFDYM
+283 LADDAFPDKQFDYM
-297 LANPPYGKDWN
+297 LANPPYGKDWK
-308 SDKEAVVKEYEQGWG
+308 SDKEAVEKEYEQGYG

-329 LPSSTDGQILFL
+329 LPSKTDGQLLFL
-341 QTMLSKRQELEDGG
+341 QTMLSKMQDPDDGG

-388 ENDWLEALIRLPD
+388 ENDWLEALIRMPT

-412 VWVLSND
+412 VWVLSNE
-419 KPEERKEQI
+419 KPKERNEKI
-428 QMIDASDEEFWTL
+428 QLIDASGEEFWTL
-441 MDENKG
+441 MDDNKG
-447 DKRKELTENQI
+447 DKRKELTESQI
-458 QDILKIYRENE
+458 QKILDLYSESG
-469 DSENSQIHPISE
+469 DSKYSQIHDVTE
-481 FGYRKVRIE
+481 FGYRKIRIE

-499 SEERIEQIKDERAFR
+499 SEDRIEQIEDERAFQ
-514 NLSGNKKGERKQ
+514 NLSGSEEGEEKQ
-526 EAILEML
+526 DAIIQMLHGMDDELYKDKDEFDEKINEAIDKS
-533 YGLGDRLY
+533 GL
-541 KNKEEFAEK
+541 N
-550 VDIAIEEAGLD
+550 

-567 GNIFKALGEKDPGA
+567 GNIFKALGEKDPDA

-588 GRPERDT
+588 GSPERDT
-595 DLTEYEYV
+595 NLTDYEYV
-603 PLGEDVRKYFE
+603 PLDRDIRDYFK
-614 EEVQPNWPNAW
+614 EEVQPYQPNAW
-625 INEEMSDPQDDRI
+625 ISDDMIDPKDGDI

-648 RYFYEY
+648 RYFYKY

-663 QKDIEEVEQQIV
+663 EDDIEKVEQQV
-675 DMIQEVTEG
+675 VNMIQEVTE

>member
-1 MQRSNEVIMSDF
+1 MSDF
-13 NEISNFVWGTAE
+13 NEISNFVWGTAD

-31 KRGDYEEV
+31 NRGDYEEV
-39 ILPFVVLRRLDCVLE
+39 ILPLVVLRRLDCVLE
-54 PNNEDVRQAYK
+54 PNNEEVREAYE

-74 ALQEVL
+74 ALKEVL
-80 KNAADAPFYN
+80 KEAADAPFYN

-103 SDIER
+103 SNIER
-108 NLKEYIHSFSPAM
+108 NLKEYVHSFSPEM

-143 YKVVKR
+143 YQVVKR
-149 FSQPEVDLHPDRV
+149 FTQPKVDLHPDRV

-184 NPGEHFTPREVVHL
+184 NPGEHFTPREVVDL

-204 EPDRNEFEDNQIL
+204 EPDRDTFEENQIL

-232 TEDRI
+232 TENRI
-237 KQFND
+237 KQIND

-297 LANPPYGKDWN
+297 LANPPYGKDWK
-308 SDKEAVVKEYEQGWG
+308 SDKEAVEKENEQGYG

-329 LPSSTDGQILFL
+329 LPAKDDGQLLFL
-341 QTMLSKRQELEDGG
+341 QTMLSKMQEPDDGG
-355 SRIAFISN
+355 SRIAFITN

-370 DPNVS
+370 DPNIS
-375 DSKNECSIRRWIL
+375 ETSNECSIRRWIL
-388 ENDWLEALIRLPD
+388 ENDWLEALIRMPE

-412 VWVLSND
+412 VWILSND
-419 KPEERKEQI
+419 KPEEREGNI
-428 QMIDASDEEFWTL
+428 QMVDASGEEFWTL
-441 MDENKG
+441 MNDNKG
-447 DKRKELTENQI
+447 DKRKELSEDQI
-458 QDILKIYRENE
+458 EKILNLYRENE
-469 DSENSQIHPISE
+469 ESKNSQIHSISE

-499 SEERIEQIKDERAFR
+499 SEDRIERIKDERAFQ
-514 NLSGNKKGERKQ
+514 NLSGNEEGEEKQ
-526 EAILEML
+526 EAIIQMLHEM
-533 YGLGDRLY
+533 DDEIY
-541 KNKEEFAEK
+541 KDKEKFEAKLDE
-550 VDIAIEEAGLD
+550 AIEGAELN
-561 LKKSVR
+561 LKNSVR
-567 GNIFKALGEKDPGA
+567 GNIFNALGEKDPDA

-595 DLTEYEYV
+595 DLSDYEYV
-603 PLGEDVRKYFE
+603 PLDKDVREYFE
-614 EEVQPNWPNAW
+614 EEVQPYQPNAW
-625 INEEMSDPQDDRI
+625 INEDMTDPMDDGL

-648 RYFYEY
+648 RFFYEY
-654 EPPRPLEEI
+654 KPPRPLREIEE
-663 QKDIEEVEQQIV
+663 DIEEVEQQVV
-675 DMIQEVTEG
+675 DMIQEVTE

>member
-1 MQRSNEVIMSDF
+1 MSEF
-13 NEISNFVWGTAE
+13 NEISNFVWGTAD

-39 ILPFVVLRRLDCVLE
+39 ILPFFVLRRLDCVLE
-54 PNNEDVRQAYK
+54 PTNEEVHEAYE
-65 QYSDQLNEQ
+65 QYSDELNDQ
-74 ALQEVL
+74 ALNEVL
-80 KNAADAPFYN
+80 KEAADAPFYN

-108 NLKEYIHSFSPAM
+108 NFKEYIHSFSPEM
-121 QEVLDNFGF
+121 QDVLDNFGF

-143 YKVVKR
+143 YQVVKR
-149 FSQPEVDLHPDRV
+149 FTQPEVDLHPDRV
-162 DNSTMGDIFEELIRR
+162 DNGTMGDIFEELIRR

-184 NPGEHFTPREVVHL
+184 NPGEHFTPREVVDL

-204 EPDRNEFEDNQIL
+204 EPDRDDFEENEILQI
-217 HVYDPCCG
+217 YDPCCG

-232 TEDRI
+232 TEERI
-237 KQFND
+237 KDIND
-242 DVEVWLFG
+242 DVETWLFG

-262 SDMFIKGEDATAANN
+262 SDMFIKGEDASAANN
-277 ISDGST
+277 IEDGST
-283 LAEDAFPDKQFDYM
+283 LADDAFPDKQFDYM
-297 LANPPYGKDWN
+297 LANPPYGKDWK
-308 SDKEAVVKEYEQGWG
+308 SDKEEVEKEAEQGFG

-329 LPSSTDGQILFL
+329 LPSKTDGQLLFL
-341 QTMLSKRQELEDGG
+341 QTMLSKMQEPEDGG
-355 SRIAFISN
+355 SRIAYITN

-419 KPEERKEQI
+419 KPEEREGNVQL
-428 QMIDASDEEFWTL
+428 IDASGEEFWTL
-441 MDENKG
+441 MDDNKG
-447 DKRKELTENQI
+447 DKRKELTEDQI
-458 QDILKIYRENE
+458 QDIIKLYRENG
-469 DSENSQIHPISE
+469 DTENSQIHPVSE

-499 SEERIEQIKDERAFR
+499 SEDRIEQIKDERAFG
-514 NLSGNKKGERKQ
+514 NLSGSEEGEEKQ

-533 YGLGDRLY
+533 HGMDAKLY
-541 KNKEEFAEK
+541 KDKEEFEK
-550 VDIAIEEAGLD
+550 KLEEAIEEAGLD

-567 GNIFKALGEKDPGA
+567 GNIFNALGEKDPDA

-595 DLTEYEYV
+595 DLTDYEYV
-603 PLGEDVRKYFE
+603 PLDKDVRDYFE
-614 EEVQPNWPNAW
+614 EEVQPYVPNAW
-625 INEEMSDPQDDRI
+625 INEDMTDPQDGDL
-638 GKIGYEINFN
+638 GKIGYEINLN

-654 EPPRPLEEI
+654 ESPRPLGEIEE
-663 QKDIEEVEQQIV
+663 DIEQVEQQVI
-675 DMIQEVTEG
+675 DMIQEVTK

>member
-1 MQRSNEVIMSDF
+1 MSDF
-13 NEISNFVWGTAE
+13 NEISNFVWGTAD

-31 KRGDYEEV
+31 NRGDYEEV
-39 ILPFVVLRRLDCVLE
+39 ILPLVVLRRLDCVLE
-54 PNNEDVRQAYK
+54 PNNEEVREAYE

-74 ALQEVL
+74 ALKEVL
-80 KNAADAPFYN
+80 KEAADAPFYN

-103 SDIER
+103 SNIER
-108 NLKEYIHSFSPAM
+108 NLKEYVHSFSPEM

-143 YKVVKR
+143 YQVVKR
-149 FSQPEVDLHPDRV
+149 FTQPKVDLHPDRV

-184 NPGEHFTPREVVHL
+184 NPGEHFTPREVVDL

-204 EPDRNEFEDNQIL
+204 EPDRDTFEENQIL

-232 TEDRI
+232 TENRI
-237 KQFND
+237 KQIND

-297 LANPPYGKDWN
+297 LANPPYGKDWK
-308 SDKEAVVKEYEQGWG
+308 SDKEAVEKENEQGYG

-329 LPSSTDGQILFL
+329 LPAKDDGQLLFL
-341 QTMLSKRQELEDGG
+341 QTMLSKMQEPDDGG
-355 SRIAFISN
+355 SRIAFITN

-370 DPNVS
+370 DPNIS
-375 DSKNECSIRRWIL
+375 ETSNECSIRRWIL
-388 ENDWLEALIRLPD
+388 ENDWLEALIRMPE

-412 VWVLSND
+412 VWILSND
-419 KPEERKEQI
+419 KPEEREGNI
-428 QMIDASDEEFWTL
+428 QMVDASGEEFWTL
-441 MDENKG
+441 MKDNKG
-447 DKRKELTENQI
+447 DKRKELSEDQI
-458 QDILKIYRENE
+458 EKILNLYRENE
-469 DSENSQIHPISE
+469 ESENSQIHSISE

-499 SEERIEQIKDERAFR
+499 SEDRIERIKDERAFQ
-514 NLSGNKKGERKQ
+514 NLSGNEEGEEKQ
-526 EAILEML
+526 EAIIQMLHEM
-533 YGLGDRLY
+533 DDEIY
-541 KNKEEFAEK
+541 KDKEKFEAKLDE
-550 VDIAIEEAGLD
+550 AIEGAELN
-561 LKKSVR
+561 LKNSVR
-567 GNIFKALGEKDPGA
+567 GNIFNALGEKDPDA

-595 DLTEYEYV
+595 DLSDYEYV
-603 PLGEDVRKYFE
+603 PLDKDVREYFE
-614 EEVQPNWPNAW
+614 EEVQPYQPNAW
-625 INEEMSDPQDDRI
+625 INEDMTDPMDDGL

-648 RYFYEY
+648 RFFYEY
-654 EPPRPLEEI
+654 KPPRPLREIEE
-663 QKDIEEVEQQIV
+663 DIEEVEQQVV
-675 DMIQEVTEG
+675 DMIQEVTE